1 MKTLKW
7 SLIGFGAV
15 AVLVVVMAGS
25 WSLTERVIQATSD
38 ETFCGL
44 CHSMRPFAETHA
56 LDVHGGRNPGG
67 VSAAC
72 ADCHLPHD
80 SPWVYLVAKAET
92 GIKDLLAEP
101 VAFFREPDWIG
112 RLSQRESYVY
122 DSGCLTCHKHLERA
136 IDQTPAAIFGHQTY
150 FAGLETGTRM
160 QCVTCHIHVGHRD
173 LLARLSP
180 PGTTDA
186 GSAEVR
192 ESTAPADAEESKP

>member
-7 SLIGFGAV
+7 SLIGLGAV
-15 AVLVVVMAGS
+15 MALVVVMAGS

-56 LDVHGGRNPGG
+56 LDVHGGHNRGG

-101 VAFFREPDWIG
+101 VAFFREPNWIG
-112 RLSQRESYVY
+112 RLERREDYVY
-122 DSGCLTCHKHLERA
+122 DSGCLKCHKHLERA
-136 IDQTPAAIFGHQTY
+136 IDQTPAALFGHQTY
-150 FAGLETGTRM
+150 FAGLEAGTRM

-173 LLARLSP
+173 LLARLAPS
-180 PGTTDA
+180 GAAEA
-186 GSAEVR
+186 GAADIR
-192 ESTAPADAEESKP
+192 ESTAPAGAEEAKP